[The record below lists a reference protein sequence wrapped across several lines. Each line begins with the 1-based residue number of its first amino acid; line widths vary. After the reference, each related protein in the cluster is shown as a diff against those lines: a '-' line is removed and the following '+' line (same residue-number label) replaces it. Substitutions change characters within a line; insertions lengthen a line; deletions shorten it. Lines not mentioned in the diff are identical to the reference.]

1 MTVRRSLVAVFAVL
15 ALAPLG
21 ACATAMSPTVRPD
34 GDYAAPIGGSRVT
47 SNPTPY
53 SEALVCLAYRARVS
67 RIAAPSVAVGR
78 INDYTGAL
86 DPTGSGSAR
95 VTQGAALMAMTAFG
109 KAGFPLVERFDTAVS
124 ALEVAYDG
132 QDMLEKARSAGPEIP
147 RSDYYLVGGI
157 TELNADIRT
166 SSADLNF
173 AKRGEYGAGHQVL
186 VMNVGVDL
194 RLIDTR
200 TLRVVDLVS
209 YQKQVVAKQ
218 VGVDLFDGLSGGLFK
233 VSAGSGANEPLQLVV
248 RSLIERGVAEM
259 GAGLYR
265 MPGAGQCLAVA
276 DDNAGRRA
284 PRS

>member
-1 MTVRRSLVAVFAVL
+1 MTARRSLAAAFAVL

-21 ACATAMSPTVRPD
+21 ACATATDLRPD
-34 GDYAAPIGGSRVT
+34 GNYAAPIGASRVT
-47 SNPTPY
+47 ANPTPY
-53 SEALVCLAYRARVS
+53 SNALVCLAYRARAA
-67 RIAAPSVAVGR
+67 RLPAPSVAVGR
-78 INDYTGAL
+78 IGDYTGAL
-86 DPTGSGSAR
+86 DPTGTGATR

-132 QDMLEKARSAGPEIP
+132 QDMLEKASRAGPAIP
-147 RSDYYLVGGI
+147 RSDYYLVGGV

-166 SSADLNF
+166 SSADVNF
-173 AKRGEYGAGHQVL
+173 VKRGEYGAGRQVL
-186 VMNVGVDL
+186 VMNVGIDL

-200 TLRVVDLVS
+200 TLRVVDMVS

-265 MPGAGQCLAVA
+265 MPAGQCLTMAEEGVGL
-276 DDNAGRRA
+276 AG